1 MKHRKHHRLSAVK
14 KSLSTR
20 RDYLL
25 GAYDLFALAKTCKER
40 KQING
45 ELDEV
50 SRSILSS
57 NSVSIVPIEVEVEVG
72 VDVSGKWTQLIQPGG
87 LIYES

>member
-1 MKHRKHHRLSAVK
+1 LKHRKHHMLSAVK
-14 KSLSTR
+14 KILSTH
-20 RDYLL
+20 RDFFL
-25 GAYDLFALAKTCKER
+25 GAYDSFTRARTYKEL
-40 KQING
+40 KQIDG

-57 NSVSIVPIEVEVEVG
+57 NPVSIVPIEVGVG

-87 LIYES
+87 LTYES

>member
-1 MKHRKHHRLSAVK
+1 MLSAVK
-14 KSLSTR
+14 KILSSH
-20 RDYLL
+20 RDFFL
-25 GAYDLFALAKTCKER
+25 GAYDSFARARTYKEL
-40 KQING
+40 KQIDG

-57 NSVSIVPIEVEVEVG
+57 NPVSIVPIEVG

-87 LIYES
+87 LTYES

>member
-1 MKHRKHHRLSAVK
+1 MLSAVK
-14 KSLSTR
+14 KILSTH
-20 RDYLL
+20 RDFFL
-25 GAYDLFALAKTCKER
+25 GAYDSFTRARTYKEL
-40 KQING
+40 KQIDG

-57 NSVSIVPIEVEVEVG
+57 NPVSIVPIEVGVG

-87 LIYES
+87 LTYES

>member
-1 MKHRKHHRLSAVK
+1 MLSAAK
-14 KSLSTR
+14 KILSTY
-20 RDYLL
+20 RDFFL
-25 GAYDLFALAKTCKER
+25 GAYDLFTLAKTYTER

-57 NSVSIVPIEVEVEVG
+57 NSVSIVPIEVEVEVEVE

-87 LIYES
+87 LTYES

>member
-1 MKHRKHHRLSAVK
+1 MLSAEK

-20 RDYLL
+20 RDILL

-50 SRSILSS
+50 SRSILGS
-57 NSVSIVPIEVEVEVG
+57 NSVSIVPIEVEVG

>member
-1 MKHRKHHRLSAVK
+1 MLSAAK

-20 RDYLL
+20 RDCLP
-25 GAYDLFALAKTCKER
+25 GAYDLFALAKTCKDR
-40 KQING
+40 KQIDG

-50 SRSILSS
+50 CRSILIS
-57 NSVSIVPIEVEVEVG
+57 NSVSIVPIEVEVG
-72 VDVSGKWTQLIQPGG
+72 VDVSGKWTQLVQPGG

>member
-1 MKHRKHHRLSAVK
+1 MLSAVK
-14 KSLSTR
+14 KILSTH
-20 RDYLL
+20 RDFFL
-25 GAYDLFALAKTCKER
+25 GAYDSFTRARTYKEL
-40 KQING
+40 KQIDG

-57 NSVSIVPIEVEVEVG
+57 NPVSIVPIEVG

-87 LIYES
+87 LTYES

>member
-1 MKHRKHHRLSAVK
+1 MLSAVK
-14 KSLSTR
+14 KILSTH
-20 RDYLL
+20 RDFFL
-25 GAYDLFALAKTCKER
+25 GAYDSFARARTYKAL
-40 KQING
+40 KQIDG

-57 NSVSIVPIEVEVEVG
+57 NPVSIVPIEVG

-87 LIYES
+87 LTYES